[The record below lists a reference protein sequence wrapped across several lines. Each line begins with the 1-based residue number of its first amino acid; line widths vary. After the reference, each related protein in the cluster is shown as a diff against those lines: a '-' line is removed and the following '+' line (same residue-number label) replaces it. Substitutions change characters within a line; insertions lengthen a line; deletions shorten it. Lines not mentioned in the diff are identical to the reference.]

1 MDSVYQLG
9 EQFKFDYTLAKANPE
24 NVIQGKYYR
33 FTILSERTIRMEYN
47 KEGLFEDRP
56 STLVWYRNMEPVSFT
71 KKETDR
77 ILEIQTKYFHLRY
90 VKEKPFDGGR
100 LNPMSNLR
108 VELLNSDRIWY
119 YHHPEVR
126 NYGAP
131 NMSLDKND
139 GKLKL
144 KKGLFSVDGF
154 ASIDDSE
161 HMVLTENG
169 TLEERSIVGID
180 TYLFMYLKDFGYCL
194 QDYYALTGK
203 PALIPRYALGNWWGK
218 DESYN
223 DETLSSL
230 VQKFKDKEVPLSV
243 MLLNDSWHLQE
254 YNGKKY
260 ETGFTWNQHLFSK
273 PESTIQLLHQNG
285 IRLGLNIKPL
295 HGFLPYEENY
305 EKIKEQI
312 KPDKNGIIPFQVL
325 DSKTLDLYL
334 KLCIHPLDD
343 MGVDFYFID
352 EIPTNPTTL
361 WALDHYH
368 FYNMQRDYKR
378 RTMVYTR
385 NAMVA
390 PHRYPVLYS
399 GKTVVSWNTLKM
411 IPYFHGCATNMGVSF
426 WSHDIGGY
434 YNGTEDNELYT
445 RYVQLGVFSP
455 ILKLGSEAGK
465 YYKRE
470 PWNWGYKTYKIVKDY
485 MTLRHRLIPYLYTE
499 AYKYH
504 EFGMPLITPI
514 YYKFPEMYDDINYR
528 NGYYFGSELFISPII
543 SKKDYIMNRVIHKFF
558 LPAGVWYDYVTGK
571 KFPGGKRYI
580 SFFKD
585 EDYPVFAKAGSI
597 IVLGD
602 HENVNDT
609 TPPANMEIQIFPGRS
624 NSYNLYEDDGISD
637 LYRKKYYL
645 ITNIDYNYM
654 PNNYT
659 VIVRPIEG
667 KTGIVPEYRNYKFV
681 FRNTKEAD
689 GVIVYYNDQKIES
702 KSYIE
707 DSNFVVEVEHVSTL
721 GQLTINCKGKDIEI
735 DAVRIINDDI
745 ESIISDL
752 PIETKMKE
760 MIDAVLFS
768 NHSIKR
774 KRIEIRKLNNKGLDR
789 KFIKLFLK
797 LLEYINEV

>member
-1 MDSVYQLG
+1 MYQLG

-33 FTILSERTIRMEYN
+33 FTILSERVIRMEYN

-56 STLVWYRNMEPVSFT
+56 STLVWYRNMEPVKFT
-71 KKETDR
+71 KKENDR
-77 ILEIQTKYFHLRY
+77 ILEIETKYFHLRY
-90 VKEKPFDGGR
+90 VKEKPFYGGK

-108 VELLNSDRIWY
+108 VQLLNSDRIWY
-119 YHHPEVR
+119 YQHPEIR

-131 NMSLDKND
+131 NMSLDQHD
-139 GKLKL
+139 GKFRL

-161 HMVLTENG
+161 HMILTESG
-169 TLEERSIVGID
+169 TLEERSIHGID
-180 TYLFMYLKDFGYCL
+180 IYLFMYLKDFGYCL

-218 DESYN
+218 DESYQS
-223 DETLSSL
+223 DQVSSL
-230 VQKFKDKEVPLSV
+230 IQKFKDKEIPLSV
-243 MLLNDSWHLQE
+243 ILLNSSWHLQE
-254 YNGKKY
+254 YNGKNY
-260 ETGFTWNQHLFSK
+260 ETGFTWNTHQFTK
-273 PESTIQLLHQNG
+273 PGYMIQLLHQNG
-285 IRLGLNIKPL
+285 IRLGLNIQPL
-295 HGFLPYEENY
+295 KGFLPYEECY
-305 EKIKEQI
+305 EKLKQQI
-312 KPDKNGIIPFQVL
+312 QPDKNGIIPFDVF
-325 DSKTLDLYL
+325 DPKVLDLYL
-334 KLCIHPLDD
+334 KSCIHPLDD

-352 EIPTNPTTL
+352 EIPKDPMAL
-361 WALDHYH
+361 WSLDHYH
-368 FYNMQRDYKR
+368 FYDMQRDYKR

-385 NAMVA
+385 NAMIA

-399 GKTVVSWNTLKM
+399 GKTVVSWDTLKL
-411 IPYFHGCATNMGVSF
+411 IPFFNGCATNIGVSY

-504 EFGMPLITPI
+504 EFGTPLITPI

-558 LPAGVWYDYVTGK
+558 LPTGTWYDYMTGK
-571 KFPGGKRYI
+571 KFPGGKKYI

-602 HENVNDT
+602 HKNINDT
-609 TPPANMEIQIFPGRS
+609 TPPENMEIQIFPGRS

-681 FRNTKEAD
+681 FRNTKAAD

-707 DSNFVVEVEHVSTL
+707 NANFIVEVEHVSTL
-721 GQLTINCKGKDIEI
+721 GQLTLNCKGKDIEI

-752 PIETKMKE
+752 PIETRMKE

-768 NHSIKR
+768 DQSIKR
-774 KRIEIRKLNNKGLDR
+774 KRIEIHKLSNKGLDR